1 MHRLNPILEL
11 AGAVIFDM
19 DGVLADTEPVYE
31 QALGVVL
38 ARRGAAVSATEYA
51 ALVGVTNEAT
61 WRWVVE
67 RFGLADAPEEL
78 LDESESVLMP
88 ALSGGLVAAPG
99 VIELVT
105 MLRARG
111 VPLALGSSA
120 RRPVVEAVLAGL
132 GLADAFS
139 AVVSGDDVRQGKPDP
154 AIFLE
159 AARRLGV
166 AASACVV
173 IEDSLPGMRAGRF
186 AGMSVVGVRSR
197 YTLGLELPADL
208 VVESLTELLCPSD
221 MPSN

>member
-61 WRWVVE
+61 WQWVVE

-99 VIELVT
+99 VIVLVT

-159 AARRLGV
+159 AAGRLGV